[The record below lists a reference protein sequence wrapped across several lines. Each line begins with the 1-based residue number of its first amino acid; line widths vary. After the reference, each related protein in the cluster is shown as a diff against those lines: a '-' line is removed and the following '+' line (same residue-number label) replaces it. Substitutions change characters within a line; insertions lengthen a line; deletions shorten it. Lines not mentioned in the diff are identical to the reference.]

1 MAESKKRNRH
11 EPRTFIGR
19 FMVYYFV
26 PQYANNVMGLVYI
39 GAAIL
44 IIIVGLRG
52 LGASVANNP
61 LVPQFLLEGDRIGIQ
76 YVMIALYIEFV
87 MLFIL
92 AFVTFFTPEET
103 HHKDEGKGETAAAAE
118 SKININAKEIR
129 DSVDI
134 LKHLTEDEMQMID
147 GYLERF
153 DKISEKIN
161 EINRKNL
168 AALSDMKETLKSSN

>member
-26 PQYANNVMGLVYI
+26 PQYANNVQGLVYI
-39 GAAIL
+39 GAALL
-44 IIIVGLRG
+44 IIVVGLRG
-52 LGASVANNP
+52 LGASVAGNP
-61 LVPQFLLEGDRIGIQ
+61 LVPEFLIEGDRIGIQ
-76 YVMIALYIEFV
+76 WVMIALYIEFV

-92 AFVTFFTPEET
+92 AFVTFFTPEEPHT
-103 HHKDEGKGETAAAAE
+103 KEDKEKADAAGAAQA
-118 SKININAKEIR
+118 KININAKEIK

-134 LKHLTEDEMQMID
+134 LKSLTEDEVKMID

-153 DKISEKIN
+153 DKISEKVNDIN
-161 EINRKNL
+161 KKNL
-168 AALSDMKETLKSSN
+168 QALSEMKETLKSS